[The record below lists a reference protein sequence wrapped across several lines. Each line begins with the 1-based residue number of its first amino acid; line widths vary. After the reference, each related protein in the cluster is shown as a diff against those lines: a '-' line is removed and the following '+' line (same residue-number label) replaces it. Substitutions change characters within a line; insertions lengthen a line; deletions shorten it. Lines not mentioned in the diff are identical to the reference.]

1 LPRKHHFALGLLTAL
16 VLAIALRC
24 PLLDVRPM
32 HNDEAVNAIKFGQL
46 WTHGAYQYDPHE
58 YHGPTLHYATFALEK
73 LARAPGFDQFTSTRL
88 RLVTVF
94 FGLGLVLLLPLVAD
108 GLGRGGAVWAAVFTA
123 VSPAL
128 VFYSRDFIHETLLV
142 FFVFLALAACW
153 RYWQSRRVAW
163 ALLAGAGVGL
173 LTATKE
179 TFVLN
184 LAAAILALALNQGW
198 NRFLDASRPPAKP
211 HRLNPWHLAAGLGVC
226 LFVAFALFSSFFTH
240 LAGVLDAI
248 RTFAVWLP
256 RAGASSP
263 HIHPWHFYLH
273 RLLFFHPA
281 RGPVWTEALI
291 LVLGV
296 IGARSGFVRPGL
308 AAANASL
315 VRFLALY
322 TLLLTAA
329 YSVVSY
335 KTPWCLLSFWHG
347 TILLAGVGAAVL
359 VDRAKP
365 GWSRLGVGAVVAAG
379 AAHLAWQAW
388 LASVPYSADRRNP
401 YVYAQTS
408 PDLLNLVHEVESLAL
423 FHPEGRQM
431 FIKVMAPDGD
441 YWPLP
446 WYLHT
451 FKRVGWW
458 SEVPPDPFAPVMI
471 VSPTLHA
478 RLDDTKTHVMA
489 GYFELRPQVFLELY
503 VQSDLWQRWLATR
516 SRSLGTSSPPE

>member
-1 LPRKHHFALGLLTAL
+1 MPRKRHFALGLLTAL
-16 VLAIALRC
+16 VLASALRY

-46 WTHGAYQYDPHE
+46 WTHGAYQYDPRE

-73 LARAPGFDQFTSTRL
+73 LVRAPGFDQFTATRL
-88 RLVTVF
+88 RLVTVL

-108 GLGRGGAVWAAVFTA
+108 GLGRGGAAWAGMFTA

-128 VFYSRDFIHETLLV
+128 VLNLLV

-153 RYWQSRRVAW
+153 RYWQSRRLVW
-163 ALLAGAGVGL
+163 ALIAGAGLGL
-173 LTATKE
+173 LSATKE

-184 LAAAILALALNQGW
+184 LAAAILALALNHGW

-226 LFVAFALFSSFFTH
+226 LFAAFALFSSFFTH

-256 RAGASSP
+256 RASTSSS
-263 HIHPWHFYLH
+263 HIHPWHYYLH

-281 RGPVWTEALI
+281 RGPLWTEALI

-296 IGARSGFVRPGL
+296 IGARSGFVRAGL
-308 AAANASL
+308 AGANASL
-315 VRFLALY
+315 VRFLTLY

-335 KTPWCLLSFWHG
+335 KTTWCLLSFWHG

-365 GWSRLGVGAVVAAG
+365 GWSRLGVGVLLAAG

-388 LASVPYSADRRNP
+388 LASVPYSADLRNP

-408 PDLLNLVHEVESLAL
+408 PDLLNLVGQVEALAL
-423 FHPEGRQM
+423 VHPEGRQM
-431 FIKVMAPDGD
+431 VIKVMAPDGD

-458 SEVPPDPFAPVMI
+458 SEAPPDPFAPVTI
-471 VSPTLHA
+471 VSPMLHA
-478 RLDDTKTHVMA
+478 RLDESKTHVMA

-503 VQSDLWQRWLATR
+503 VETNLWQGMLDAKAPAPLRPPTR
-516 SRSLGTSSPPE
+516 